1 MKHLIIYQN
10 GINITKANK
19 GGAVV
24 ILDIKDSTD
33 RANRQINNTNN
44 YKQLDFDPT
53 ELHTEKIKLENKM
66 NDLRNENLWTLKTA
80 NSLLVQKIKK
90 PVFHLLPKI
99 HGANNPGRPV
109 ISSVNCHT
117 SRISEFVD
125 YYLQPEIKKL

>member
-53 ELHTEKIKLENKM
+53 ELHTEKIKLE
-66 NDLRNENLWTLKTA
+66 
-80 NSLLVQKIKK
+80 IKWM
-90 PVFHLLPKI
+90 
-99 HGANNPGRPV
+99 
-109 ISSVNCHT
+109 T
-117 SRISEFVD
+117 
-125 YYLQPEIKKL
+125 